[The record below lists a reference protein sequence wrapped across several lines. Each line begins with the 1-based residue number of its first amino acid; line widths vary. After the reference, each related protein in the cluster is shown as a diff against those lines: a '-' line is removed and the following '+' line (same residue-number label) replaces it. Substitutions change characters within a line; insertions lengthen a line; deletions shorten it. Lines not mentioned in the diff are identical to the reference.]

1 MTGWETTGRL
11 DLSRPEST
19 AAPELLA
26 AVRARL
32 SDLLGLD
39 GEGIVLTTDPDRV
52 RSEWRAAGGD
62 TLNDQTGRSVS
73 ALRDM
78 TLDLPALIAA
88 GPADSGL
95 CALVLEGGLHARSL
109 RRDSEA
115 RIPPL
120 TLRAALSTL
129 APAGLAEDAAR
140 AAGRDA
146 AMTGVMASLQADPAI
161 SEVRLVGDALEL
173 MAQDRAVL
181 AERLRRAGLVFAETD
196 SGYRGYIP
204 DAATARQAALALGA
218 GPAAARQ
225 ASRRRSTR
233 ETDILVAVDLD
244 GSGARIHT
252 GLPFYD
258 HMLEQIA
265 AHGGFGLTVA
275 AEGDLTVDAHHTIED
290 VALALG
296 ESIAEALGDKK
307 GIGRYGFTAPMDE
320 AQATIA
326 IDLSGRPLSRFEGSF
341 ARDEIG
347 GFPTEMTPHVFRS
360 LADSLRAAVHVKVE
374 GEDDHHKVEACF
386 KGFGRALRQ
395 AILMEGGETP
405 STKGVL

>member
-1 MTGWETTGRL
+1 MTGWEITGRL
-11 DLSRPEST
+11 DLSRP
-19 AAPELLA
+19 AYVAGPDLLE

-32 SDLLGLD
+32 SDILGVD
-39 GEGIVLTTDPDRV
+39 AAGVVLTADADRV
-52 RSEWRAAGGD
+52 RAEWRAAAGD
-62 TLNDQTGRSVS
+62 TLNDQAGRPVS
-73 ALRDM
+73 ALRGM
-78 TLDLPALIAA
+78 TLDLPALTAA
-88 GPADSGL
+88 GPAETGL
-95 CALVLEGGLHARSL
+95 CALVLESGAHAGAL
-109 RRDSEA
+109 RRDSEK

-120 TLRAALSTL
+120 LLRAALKGL
-129 APAGLAEDAAR
+129 APAGLAEDDIRTGA
-140 AAGRDA
+140 RDA
-146 AMTGVMASLQADPAI
+146 ALTRLIAALDADPAI
-161 SEVRLVGDALEL
+161 AGVRMAGEALEIESSDH
-173 MAQDRAVL
+173 AAL

-196 SGYRGYIP
+196 NGYRGYIP

-296 ESIAEALGDKK
+296 EALAEALGDKK

-320 AQATIA
+320 AQASIA

-395 AILMEGGETP
+395 AIRMEGGETP

>member
-1 MTGWETTGRL
+1 M
-11 DLSRPEST
+11 
-19 AAPELLA
+19 
-26 AVRARL
+26 
-32 SDLLGLD
+32 
-39 GEGIVLTTDPDRV
+39 
-52 RSEWRAAGGD
+52 
-62 TLNDQTGRSVS
+62 
-73 ALRDM
+73 
-78 TLDLPALIAA
+78 
-88 GPADSGL
+88 
-95 CALVLEGGLHARSL
+95 
-109 RRDSEA
+109 
-115 RIPPL
+115 
-120 TLRAALSTL
+120 LRAALKGL
-129 APAGLAEDAAR
+129 APAGLAEDDIR
-140 AAGRDA
+140 IGTRDA
-146 AMTGVMASLQADPAI
+146 ELTRLVAALDADPAI
-161 SEVRLVGDALEL
+161 AGVRMAGEALEIESS
-173 MAQDRAVL
+173 DRAAL

-196 SGYRGYIP
+196 NGYRGYIP

-218 GPAAARQ
+218 GPAGARQ

-296 ESIAEALGDKK
+296 EALAEALGDKK

-320 AQATIA
+320 AQASIA

-395 AILMEGGETP
+395 AIRMEGGETP